1 MLFDLAARDNPFSSS
16 AWILHFIRHVAGDDW
31 TFVVAAS
38 GEDGESV
45 MLLYSDGRAPYRC
58 LSLANYYASLYSPLV
73 SSAGDRRSAVEAL
86 VDQLMAEHAACATVQ
101 LAPLD
106 RDAPETAALEQAFVR
121 HGWYVKRYFC
131 FGNWY
136 LRCPGLSF
144 ADYMADRDSQLRH
157 TWSRK
162 AKKFRGSGAEGRLEI
177 VTDSAGVEAAMDAYE
192 QVYARSWKEPENY
205 PGFVRDWAR
214 ICARNGWLRLGLAW
228 VGEVP
233 VAAQFWFTLHRR
245 ANIFK
250 LAYDEAYSRL
260 SAGTVL
266 TAHMFR
272 HALDVD
278 RVAEIDYLTGDD
290 PYKRNWMNERRERI
304 GLVACN
310 PRSLRGLVLAAGEL
324 AGEISR
330 PWRRLIRPLGHPAAP
345 AQP

>member
-1 MLFDLAARDNPFSSS
+1 MAARDNPFSGS
-16 AWILHFIRHVAGDDW
+16 AWILHFIRHVAKDDW
-31 TFVVAAS
+31 TFVVPAS
-38 GEDGESV
+38 GGDGENV
-45 MLLYSDGRAPYRC
+45 MLLYSDGQAPYRC
-58 LSLANYYASLYSPLV
+58 QSLANYYASLYSPLV
-73 SSAGDRRSAVEAL
+73 SSAGDRRSAIDTL
-86 VDQLMAEHAACATVQ
+86 VDQLVVQHAPCATVQ

-106 RDAPETAALEQAFVR
+106 RDAPETAALERAFAR

-144 ADYMADRDSQLRH
+144 ADYMAGRDSQLRH

-162 AKKFRGSGAEGRLEI
+162 AKKFRGGGAEARLEI

-233 VAAQFWFTLHRR
+233 VAAQFWFTLHGR

-250 LAYDEAYSRL
+250 LAYDERHSRL

-272 HALDVD
+272 HALDED

-290 PYKRNWMNERRERI
+290 PYKRDWMNERRERI

-330 PWRRLIRPLGHPAAP
+330 PLRRFIRPLGHPVTAARP
-345 AQP
+345 